1 MVPSESERIIAP
13 EADDRAANGRYRMH
27 AGCYRPRAGRGL
39 LRTRS
44 FSDNNLNER
53 VGARQVGGR
62 KSYFCHV
69 PGRRSCSIPSGAS
82 SLLCLNNAGD

>member
-1 MVPSESERIIAP
+1 MVPSESERTIAP

-39 LRTRS
+39 LRTRF

-53 VGARQVGGR
+53 VGAGEKAIFVTFQGGVR
-62 KSYFCHV
+62 V
-69 PGRRSCSIPSGAS
+69 PFHPGHHLFSDA
-82 SLLCLNNAGD
+82 CLNNAGD